1 MALAVVLGARG
12 SLGSALIETLKS
24 MSYEVIGVSRG
35 IAPNQASAADQVIT
49 VQSYSETSNHVNLAE
64 TNLVFFAMGSFTP
77 RPLREMSTDQV
88 RQELSST
95 LTEPV
100 LATHAL
106 LSNCPNLKDTR
117 RDLVYIGSTSAT
129 QGFANTAAYCAAKH
143 GLRGF
148 VASLNEEY
156 KASATR
162 FWLASMGTL
171 NNSMGSKIDAPRH
184 TLLDPAA
191 VAAEI
196 VRRVTRHDNFFE
208 PEFTIRRRNLS

>member
-24 MSYEVIGVSRG
+24 MRYDVIGVSRG
-35 IAPNQASAADQVIT
+35 TAPNQASGADQVIT
-49 VQSYSETSNHVNLAE
+49 VQSYSETSNHVNLTD
-64 TNLVFFAMGSFTP
+64 TNLVFFAMGSFSP
-77 RPLREMSTDQV
+77 GPLREMTSDQV
-88 RQELSST
+88 QQELSST

-106 LSNCPNLKDTR
+106 LLNYPNLDDTR

-148 VASLNEEY
+148 VASLNDEY
-156 KASATR
+156 KASGTR

-171 NNSMGSKIDAPRH
+171 NNSMGSKIDSPRH

-208 PEFTIRRRNLS
+208 PEFTIRRRTLS